1 LTANCTYTQVR
12 QIINTSVSDSDIT
25 ALIALSDAE
34 ISDRSLTG
42 LSASA
47 LQEISM
53 LLTAEKIVLRD
64 PKTRAA
70 YYTVEAGLNDSVKF
84 ASPEDYR
91 AAAERRICTAE
102 VSRGLPIVI
111 GTDDTYR

>member
-1 LTANCTYTQVR
+1 MTANCTYTQVR
-12 QIINTSVSDSDIT
+12 QIINTSISDTDIT

-34 ISDRSLTG
+34 ISDRGLSG

-70 YYTVEAGLNDSVKF
+70 YYTVEAGVNDSVRF
-84 ASPEDYR
+84 ASAQDYR
-91 AAAERRICTAE
+91 AAAERRISTAE
-102 VSRGLPIVI
+102 VARGLPIVI
-111 GTDDTYR
+111 GTDDIKG

>member
-1 LTANCTYTQVR
+1 MPIQEILTANCSCTQVR

-34 ISDRSLTG
+34 ISDRGLAG

-64 PKTRAA
+64 PKTRVA
-70 YYTVEAGLNDSVKF
+70 YYTVEVGLNDAVKF
-84 ASPEDYR
+84 ASAELMR
-91 AAAERRICTAE
+91 LSAAVR
-102 VSRGLPIVI
+102 
-111 GTDDTYR
+111 

>member
-1 LTANCTYTQVR
+1 MTAYCPYTQVK
-12 QIINTSVSDSDIT
+12 QIINTSISDSDII
-25 ALIALSDAE
+25 ALIALSDSE
-34 ISDRSLTG
+34 ISDRGLTG

-70 YYTVEAGLNDSVKF
+70 YYNVEAGLNDSIKF

-91 AAAERRICTAE
+91 AAAERRISTA
-102 VSRGLPIVI
+102 
-111 GTDDTYR
+111 

>member
-1 LTANCTYTQVR
+1 LISEFT
-12 QIINTSVSDSDIT
+12 NTGVS
-25 ALIALSDAE
+25 
-34 ISDRSLTG
+34 G
-42 LSASA
+42 FSASA

-84 ASPEDYR
+84 ASAQDYR
-91 AAAERRICTAE
+91 AAAERRISTAE
-102 VSRGLPIVI
+102 ATRGSPIVI
-111 GTDDTYR
+111 GTDDI

>member
-1 LTANCTYTQVR
+1 VWR
-12 QIINTSVSDSDIT
+12 Q
-25 ALIALSDAE
+25 
-34 ISDRSLTG
+34 
-42 LSASA
+42 
-47 LQEISM
+47 
-53 LLTAEKIVLRD
+53 
-64 PKTRAA
+64 PKTSAA
-70 YYTVEAGLNDSVKF
+70 YNTVYAVIHDSVKF

>member
-1 LTANCTYTQVR
+1 MTANCTYTQVK
-12 QIINTSVSDSDIT
+12 QIVNTSISDSDIT

-34 ISDRSLTG
+34 IADRGLSG

-53 LLTAEKIVLRD
+53 LLTAEKIVMRD

-70 YYTVEAGLNDSVKF
+70 YYTVEAGLNDSIKF
-84 ASPEDYR
+84 ASAEDYR
-91 AAAERRICTAE
+91 AAAERRISSAE
-102 VSRGLPIVI
+102 ATQGLPITI
-111 GTDDTYR
+111 GTDDTYG

>member
-1 LTANCTYTQVR
+1 MTANCTYTQVR
-12 QIINTSVSDSDIT
+12 QIINTSISDSDIT

-34 ISDRSLTG
+34 ISDRGLTG

-70 YYTVEAGLNDSVKF
+70 YYTVEAGLTDNVRF
-84 ASPEDYR
+84 ASAEDYR
-91 AAAERRICTAE
+91 TAAERRVCSAETAQ
-102 VSRGLPIVI
+102 GLAIVI
-111 GTDDTYR
+111 GTDDTY

>member
-1 LTANCTYTQVR
+1 MTANCTYAQVK
-12 QIINTSVSDSDIT
+12 QIVNTSISDSDIS

-34 ISDRSLTG
+34 IADRGLGG

-64 PKTRAA
+64 PKTRVA
-70 YYTVEAGLNDSVKF
+70 YYTVEAGLNDNVKF
-84 ASPEDYR
+84 ASADDYR
-91 AAAERRICTAE
+91 VAAERRISSAE
-102 VSRGLPIVI
+102 AAQGLPIVI
-111 GTDDTYR
+111 GTDDTYG

>member
-34 ISDRSLTG
+34 ISDRGLTG

-53 LLTAEKIVLRD
+53 LLTAEKIIMRD

-70 YYTVEAGLNDSVKF
+70 YYTVEAGLNDNVKF
-84 ASPEDYR
+84 SSAYDYR
-91 AAAERRICTAE
+91 AAAERRICSAE
-102 VSRGLPIVI
+102 TTQGLPIVI
-111 GTDDTYR
+111 GTDDTYG

>member
-1 LTANCTYTQVR
+1 MTANCTYTQVK
-12 QIINTSVSDSDIT
+12 QIVNTSISDIT

-34 ISDRSLTG
+34 ISDRCLSG

-64 PKTRAA
+64 PKTRVA
-70 YYTVEAGLNDSVKF
+70 YYTIEVGLNDAVKF
-84 ASPEDYR
+84 ASADDYR
-91 AAAERRICTAE
+91 AAAERRISSAE
-102 VSRGLPIVI
+102 AAQGLPIVI
-111 GTDDTYR
+111 GTDDTYG

>member
-1 LTANCTYTQVR
+1 MTANCTYTQVR

-34 ISDRSLTG
+34 ISDRGLTG

-53 LLTAEKIVLRD
+53 LLTAEKIVMRD
-64 PKTRAA
+64 PKTRVA
-70 YYTVEAGLNDSVKF
+70 YYTVEVGLNDAVRF
-84 ASPEDYR
+84 ASAEDYR
-91 AAAERRICTAE
+91 AAAERRIKSSKKA
-102 VSRGLPIVI
+102 IVI
-111 GTDDTYR
+111 SN

>member
-1 LTANCTYTQVR
+1 LYHSCLGLPFLR
-12 QIINTSVSDSDIT
+12 LKKSDSDIT

-34 ISDRSLTG
+34 ISDRGLTG

-64 PKTRAA
+64 PKTRVA
-70 YYTVEAGLNDSVKF
+70 YY
-84 ASPEDYR
+84 
-91 AAAERRICTAE
+91 C
-102 VSRGLPIVI
+102 
-111 GTDDTYR
+111 

>member
-1 LTANCTYTQVR
+1 
-12 QIINTSVSDSDIT
+12 
-25 ALIALSDAE
+25 
-34 ISDRSLTG
+34 
-42 LSASA
+42 
-47 LQEISM
+47 M

-84 ASPEDYR
+84 ASAEDYST
-91 AAAERRICTAE
+91 AAERRISTAE

-111 GTDDTYR
+111 GTGDT

>member
-1 LTANCTYTQVR
+1 MTAHCTYAQVR

-34 ISDRSLTG
+34 ISDRGLSG

-53 LLTAEKIVLRD
+53 FLTAEKIVLRD
-64 PKTRAA
+64 PKTRVA
-70 YYTVEAGLNDSVKF
+70 YYTVEVGLNDSVKF
-84 ASPEDYR
+84 ASAEDYR
-91 AAAERRICTAE
+91 AAAERRISSAE
-102 VSRGLPIVI
+102 AAQGLPIVI
-111 GTDDTYR
+111 GTDDVNW